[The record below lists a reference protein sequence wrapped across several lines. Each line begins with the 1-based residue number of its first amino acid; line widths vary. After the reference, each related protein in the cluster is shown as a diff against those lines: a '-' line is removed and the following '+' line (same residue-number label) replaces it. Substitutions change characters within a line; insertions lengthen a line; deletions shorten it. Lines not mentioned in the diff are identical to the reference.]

1 LARQAEI
8 MRDDNALLDDLA
20 RRKLVEILTAM
31 ELNRER
37 LLEQPIALQ
46 RRLLRLWIE
55 SVRGNL
61 RGLDFVHIDELLRL
75 IKHGQPHGRLAIP
88 GGWEMARQYDLLTL
102 VKRSRRAQRLCY
114 VHHFAPGATLA
125 IPEAGCEI
133 LSQFT
138 EPSTEHMP
146 GDLTEAVFDAA
157 GLTGPL
163 TVRNFRHGDY
173 FQPLGMSGHK
183 KIKDL
188 FIEHKLPLS
197 QRATL
202 PLLVLGSEVLW
213 VPGCARSERAKVT
226 RATRSMLR
234 VKLVRLNA

>member
-1 LARQAEI
+1 LLAELARHKLTVMSTATGLR
-8 MRDDNALLDDLA
+8 RDALLA
-20 RRKLVEILTAM
+20 E
-31 ELNRER
+31 
-37 LLEQPIALQ
+37 PIAMQ
-46 RRLLRLWIE
+46 RRLLRLWIDAA
-55 SVRGNL
+55 RGNL
-61 RGLDFVHIDELLRL
+61 RGINFVHIDKLLRL

-88 GGWEMARQYDLLTL
+88 GGWELARQYDRLTL
-102 VKRSRRAQRLCY
+102 VRRSPRAQRLCY
-114 VHHFAPGATLA
+114 AHDFAPGSTLA
-125 IPEAGCEI
+125 IPEAGYEI
-133 LSQFT
+133 ISQLT
-138 EPSTEHMP
+138 EPSTERLP
-146 GDLTEAVFDAA
+146 CDLTEAVFDAA

-163 TVRNFRHGDY
+163 MVRNFRKGDY

-188 FIEHKLPLS
+188 FIERKLPLL